1 MKLHNALVLS
11 QCLLL
16 GAALSVPSMAAQ
28 APAAASGERQGS
40 LDTMFDQTPATPA
53 KNFDEAIDRAI
64 AREHLLIRKLKQK
77 SPVVETYIQE
87 IKPDSD
93 LGYVPNHDRYFLGK
107 LDLRQGFGDDNFI
120 PVPTGFRSVP
130 YHMKQALTR
139 QYFPAGFAHMI
150 FMDETNF
157 DRNTYNF
164 SYVRREFLGDVRCLV
179 VDVMP
184 KNSKGHDHFLGRIW
198 IEDEGYNVVRFN
210 GVYTPTHNHHHS
222 HFDSWR
228 VNAGPGLWL
237 PAYVYTQE
245 VAHGVGILKDPPF
258 RAQTRLWDY
267 ETQADRSA
275 EAFTNLSI
283 SVQGGAKDETQVGN
297 EDNSPVEEQ
306 RLFQKQAENNILER
320 LEKAGLLAPEGEVDQ
335 VLDTVVNNLIVTNNL
350 ALDAPVRVRVLLTTP
365 LESVAVGH
373 TIVLSRGLID
383 VLPDEACL
391 AAVLAHELAHVA
403 LNHTV
408 NTAYAFT
415 DRLMYEDPDVIKHL
429 DVARTRDEEEA
440 ADKKAEAILKN
451 SPYKDQLSKVGL
463 FLRELSTRSDEVPHL
478 IKPLLGN
485 RMADTK
491 KDLRMAGLMEIGP
504 ELQTR
509 NPQQVAALPLGS
521 RVRMNPWNDQ
531 LYMMRT
537 HNVALMSAK
546 EKLPFE
552 ITPFMLHLTRE
563 PNATPAPNGAT
574 PTATSSDN
582 GSAQQAQQ
590 APPPVAV
597 NTAPNAQSEPQ
608 APPKQEPF

>member
-1 MKLHNALVLS
+1 MKLSNALVLS
-11 QCLLL
+11 QCFLL
-16 GAALSVPSMAAQ
+16 GAALSVQSFAAQ
-28 APAAASGERQGS
+28 APATSPSGERQGS
-40 LDTMFDQTPATPA
+40 LDTMFDQAPVTPA
-53 KNFDEAIDRAI
+53 KSFDEAIDRAI
-64 AREHLLIRKLKQK
+64 VREHLLIRKLRQK

-87 IKPDSD
+87 VKPDSD

-107 LDLRQGFGDDNFI
+107 LDLRQGFGDDSFI
-120 PVPTGFRSVP
+120 PVPTGFRSIPVKVRKA
-130 YHMKQALTR
+130 MTR

-179 VDVMP
+179 VDVTP
-184 KNSKGHDHFLGRIW
+184 KSSRGHDHFLGRIW
-198 IEDEGYNVVRFN
+198 IEDEGYNIVRFN
-210 GVYTPTHNHHHS
+210 GVYTPTRNHHHS

-245 VAHGVGILKDPPF
+245 VAHGIGILKDPPF

-283 SVQGGAKDETQVGN
+283 NVQGGAKDESDAGA
-297 EDNSPVEEQ
+297 EDNSPVQEE
-306 RLFQKQAENNILER
+306 RLFEKQAENNILER

-350 ALDAPVRVRVLLTTP
+350 ALDAPVRVRILLTTP

-403 LNHTV
+403 LDHTV

-415 DRLMYEDPDVIKHL
+415 DRLMYEDPEVIKHL
-429 DVARTRDEEEA
+429 DIARTRTEEDE

-451 SPYKDQLSKVGL
+451 SPYKDQLSHVGL
-463 FLRELSTRSDEVPHL
+463 FLRELSARSDEVPHL

-504 ELQTR
+504 QLQVR
-509 NPQQVAALPLGS
+509 DPHQIAALPLGS

-563 PNATPAPNGAT
+563 PNAAPAPNGSAATTSENGAAQQPANPPVAANTT
-574 PTATSSDN
+574 PT
-582 GSAQQAQQ
+582 GQQ
-590 APPPVAV
+590 APA
-597 NTAPNAQSEPQ
+597 A
-608 APPKQEPF
+608 PKQEPF